1 MDPNEVGPPL
11 APAAASGAAP
21 DLSAAVLREVGQPLT
36 HEALTMAPLGPDEVA
51 CTVIAAGLCRTDV
64 AVADGAMIRRIPLVL
79 GHECVVQ
86 PMTAGVGGE
95 RFVITPYPVAKYT
108 TIGRDSALRY
118 RAQIP
123 VGSGLRGTDGSIVHQ
138 FAQIGAFATKV
149 VVDRRRLIPLA
160 ASVPDEIAAVIGCAV
175 TTGVDAVLDTAEV
188 APDDEV
194 VVVGCGGV
202 GLSAIMGA
210 RWRGGR
216 VTAIDTNADKEAA
229 ALEAGA
235 MAFIHANAGGAPA
248 ILDALPV
255 LPTVVVEAAG
265 STAAIVTAIG
275 IAAPGARVILVGSP
289 PDDGHV
295 SIPAPA
301 IVGNE
306 LRVLG
311 HANLRSNPQRSVAR
325 VIDGYRSGGL
335 PLDRLVSASFPLTRI
350 NEAFAEVRAGRVRK
364 SVIIPDR

>member
-1 MDPNEVGPPL
+1 M
-11 APAAASGAAP
+11 P
-21 DLSAAVLREVGQPLT
+21 DRNLRAAVLREVGQPLT
-36 HEALTMAPLGPDEVA
+36 VEDLTMAPLAPDEVA

-64 AVADGAMIRRIPLVL
+64 AVADGVMIRQTPLVL

-86 PMTAGVGGE
+86 PIAGGQRD

-108 TIGRDSALRY
+108 SQGRDRALRY

-123 VGSGLRGTDGSIVHQ
+123 VGNGLRAADGSIVHQ
-138 FAQIGAFATKV
+138 FAQIGAFASAV
-149 VVDRRRLIPLA
+149 VVDRRRLIPLDA
-160 ASVPDEIAAVIGCAV
+160 AVPDEIAAIIGCAV
-175 TTGVDAVLDTAEV
+175 TTGVDAVVDTAAV

-210 RWRGGR
+210 RWRGSR
-216 VTAIDTNADKEAA
+216 VTAIDTNPDKEAA
-229 ALEAGA
+229 ALDAGA
-235 MAFIHANAGGAPA
+235 ATFIRADAAGAPA
-248 ILDALPV
+248 ILDALPN

-265 STAAIVTAIG
+265 STAAIATAIG
-275 IAAPGARVILVGSP
+275 IAAPGARVVLVGSP

-311 HANLRSNPQRSVAR
+311 HANLRSNPQHSVAR
-325 VIDGYRSGGL
+325 VIEGYRTGGL
-335 PLDRLVSASFPLTRI
+335 PLDRLVSASFPLVRI

-364 SVIIPDR
+364 SVIVPDR